1 MKKWIPILTFG
12 VLMFLIFE
20 GCKTAAPEIEQDREE
35 VIMRKIGH
43 NILLSSGNAIS
54 LVKPI
59 IKEENQYRIQFDS
72 DFGFPPEGLVIII
85 DSILGNS
92 HLNKSYLVKVE
103 KCETGDVVYSYEV
116 DIFSTLPF
124 SGPVTCQERAQPED
138 CYEVVIL
145 FFEKEEES
153 SNTWLYILLIIIP
166 FFLGLFFFRK
176 KKVELDSNKIKLGDY
191 IYDPKKMVLIRKEK
205 TIELTSKEN
214 ELLSLLYEFANETV
228 NKETILNKVWG
239 DEGDYVGRT
248 LDVYISKLRKKLE
261 NDSSI
266 ELKNIRGIGY
276 KLIVEN

>member
-124 SGPVTCQERAQPED
+124 SGPVTCQERTQPED

-153 SNTWLYILLIIIP
+153 SNTWLYILFIIIP
-166 FFLGLFFFRK
+166 FFLGLLFFRK